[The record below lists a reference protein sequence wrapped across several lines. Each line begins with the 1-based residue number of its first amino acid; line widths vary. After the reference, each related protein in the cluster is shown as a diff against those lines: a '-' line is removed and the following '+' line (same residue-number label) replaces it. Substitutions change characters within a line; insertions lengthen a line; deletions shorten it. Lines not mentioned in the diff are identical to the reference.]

1 MVIYRLY
8 YEQKRINE
16 QITVPKHT
24 WKVKANP
31 TPMVQMM
38 EKNKQKLSDYIE
50 YVHKHMKC
58 SIGLTYKRRLI
69 IGIYKKTSII
79 WKYYCLH
86 NVLIIVV
93 SSCRL
98 KSCVS
103 PISRA

>member
-1 MVIYRLY
+1 MEGEAKCNTNGTNE
-8 YEQKRINE
+8 EQYK
-16 QITVPKHT
+16 
-24 WKVKANP
+24 
-31 TPMVQMM
+31 
-38 EKNKQKLSDYIE
+38 KNNNNYIE

-58 SIGLTYKRRLI
+58 SLSWAYKKRLI
-69 IGIYKKTSII
+69 IGVSKKQNKNQHK

-86 NVLIIVV
+86 NVLIILV